1 MWGVSMKAVLEF
13 NYPEDEEKLRCALHG
28 EAAMAALRKI
38 HGMVKLQYTDVDF
51 RSMCNTLFEIQR
63 IASTTLF
70 ESGEN
75 K

>member
-1 MWGVSMKAVLEF
+1 MKAVLEF
-13 NYPEDEEKLRCALHG
+13 NYPDDEEKLRCALHG

-38 HGMVKLQYTDVDF
+38 HGMVKLTYSEDDVMETI
-51 RSMCNTLFEIQR
+51 STLFEIQR

-70 ESGEN
+70 ESGDN